1 MPNEPWGATYA
12 DCVNSAARLV
22 PSPAMLTPA
31 VPISWADAVAANA
44 AMATTGATRRNR
56 ELRIFLIELELTVT
70 HGVRVERNR
79 DTRRGGA
86 PLRAGEARAA
96 RSSRLCIPTHGR
108 RTGHAGVTGVTV
120 PPARP
125 PTAGATP
132 SSRYARVSPY
142 VRWSYEMSCEPTSR
156 LAFSSG

>member
-56 ELRIFLIELELTVT
+56 ELRIFLIELEFTVT
-70 HGVRVERNR
+70 HVVRVERNR
-79 DTRRGGA
+79 ETRRGIGSQPGDRGHTGESPRGNRCLA
-86 PLRAGEARAA
+86 PPDQGE
-96 RSSRLCIPTHGR
+96 
-108 RTGHAGVTGVTV
+108 
-120 PPARP
+120 
-125 PTAGATP
+125 
-132 SSRYARVSPY
+132 
-142 VRWSYEMSCEPTSR
+142 
-156 LAFSSG
+156 